1 MTGVVVDVFER
12 ESRISEH
19 LRALGVPVE
28 MRSLA
33 NGDYVVGASVIE
45 RKTARDLG
53 SAIVR
58 GRFWPQIG
66 RLRKPFDG
74 RYLLVEGLD
83 LEESRLRPQSIRGIL
98 LTVGDLGFDVV
109 RSADPADSAMWL
121 AVLARRPTRTAGKW
135 RPRYAQRPNYAETP
149 EAMLASV
156 PGISSHGARAL
167 LNHFGNVQA
176 VVNAAEAEWLSVP
189 GIGPK
194 KAAALAK
201 AIRHTRRPS

>member
-1 MTGVVVDVFER
+1 MTVVLVDVFER
-12 ESRISEH
+12 QSRISEH
-19 LRALGVPVE
+19 LRALGVAVE
-28 MRSLA
+28 VHSLSI
-33 NGDYVVGASVIE
+33 GDYVIGASVIE
-45 RKTARDLG
+45 RKTPRDLG

-66 RLRKPFDG
+66 RLRKAFDR

-83 LEESRLRPQSIRGIL
+83 LGESRLLPQSIRGIL
-98 LTVGDLGFDVV
+98 LTVGELGFDVV

-135 RPRYAQRPNYAETP
+135 RPRYAQRPDHGETP

-167 LNHFGNVQA
+167 LHHFGSVQA
-176 VVNAAEAEWLSVP
+176 VINATEAEWLSVP

-201 AIRHTRRPS
+201 AIRHTKRPS